1 MEQAYILLNNV
12 KNELKEKLPPAQYN
26 TIFNEI
32 TEIYKVQGGNIY
44 LIVANSLEK
53 FRLEKIYLSQMNE
66 ILNNYTKELMQFKF
80 ITSSDATKEKEKKNS
95 IGLTNIDSSEK
106 AIKERVLRPE
116 YTFDNFVTGEANREA
131 FTFSVKVAES
141 PHVTV
146 NPFYIF
152 GFYFWRCRTWKNP
165 FNDGNRSLHPR

>member
-1 MEQAYILLNNV
+1 MEQAYVLLNNV
-12 KNELKEKLPPAQYN
+12 KNELKEKLLPAQYN

-80 ITSSDATKEKEKKNS
+80 ITSSDVAKEKEKKNS

-116 YTFDNFVTGEANREA
+116 YTL
-131 FTFSVKVAES
+131 
-141 PHVTV
+141 
-146 NPFYIF
+146 
-152 GFYFWRCRTWKNP
+152 
-165 FNDGNRSLHPR
+165 SLIHI